1 MLPYLRFH
9 HIGIAVQNIER
20 TVNQYIIGGGGI
32 FGIRPYSILSKE

>member
-20 TVNQYIIGGGGI
+20 TVNQYIIGGGV
-32 FGIRPYSILSKE
+32 FSDSDPIRS